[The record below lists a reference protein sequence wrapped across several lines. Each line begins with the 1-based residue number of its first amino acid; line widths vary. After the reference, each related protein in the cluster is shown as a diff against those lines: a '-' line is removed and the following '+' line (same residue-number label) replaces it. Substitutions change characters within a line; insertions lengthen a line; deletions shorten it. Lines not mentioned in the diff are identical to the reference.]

1 MNYAKIIPLL
11 HKLRFFME
19 LIYAVIL
26 GIVEGLTE
34 FLPVSSTGHLI
45 LTSKLLGIPQDTFHK
60 TFEVIIQLG
69 SILAVIFVFWERLSK
84 NSFELWVKL
93 AIGFLPAGI
102 LGFLLYDLIKSL
114 FAPIT
119 TSIMLILGGIV
130 FIVIEIFYKEKEHH
144 TKDVA
149 EITYKQSFLIGIFQA
164 LAMIP
169 GTSRSGAT
177 IIGGLLLGCNR
188 KVATEF
194 SFLLALPTMIIASG
208 YSAYKNYEVFNSENL
223 LVLGFGF
230 VVAFISAFLV
240 IKLFLGFVSRFN
252 FIPFGI
258 YRIILGVLF
267 LFYLEVF

>member
-1 MNYAKIIPLL
+1 MD
-11 HKLRFFME
+11 
-19 LIYAVIL
+19 LIYAIVL

-45 LTSKLLGIPQDTFHK
+45 LTSKLLGIQQDMFHK

-69 SILAVIFVFWERLSK
+69 SILAVIFVFWERLFK
-84 NSFELWVKL
+84 NSLELWVKL
-93 AIGFLPAGI
+93 TIGFLPAGI
-102 LGFLLYDLIKSL
+102 LGFLLYDLIKML

-119 TSIMLILGGIV
+119 TSIMLIVGGIA

-144 TKDVA
+144 TKEIA
-149 EITYKQSFLIGIFQA
+149 EISYKQSFLIGIFQA

-208 YSAYKNYEVFNSENL
+208 YSAYKNYAVFNADNL
-223 LVLGFGF
+223 LILAVGF
-230 VVAFISAFLV
+230 VVAFLSALIA
-240 IKLFLGFVSRFN
+240 IKLFLGFVARFN

-258 YRIILGVLF
+258 YRIILGIAF
-267 LFYLEVF
+267 LFYLEVL

>member
-1 MNYAKIIPLL
+1 MD
-11 HKLRFFME
+11 
-19 LIYAVIL
+19 LIYAIVL

-45 LTSKLLGIPQDTFHK
+45 LTSKLLGIQQDMFHK

-69 SILAVIFVFWERLSK
+69 SILAVIFVFWERLFK
-84 NSFELWVKL
+84 NSLELWVKL

-102 LGFLLYDLIKSL
+102 LGFLLYDLIKML
-114 FAPIT
+114 FVPIT
-119 TSIMLILGGIV
+119 TSIMLIVGGIA

-144 TKDVA
+144 TK
-149 EITYKQSFLIGIFQA
+149 EITEISYKQSFLIGIFQA

-208 YSAYKNYEVFNSENL
+208 YSAYKNYAVFNADNL
-223 LVLGFGF
+223 LILAVGF
-230 VVAFISAFLV
+230 VVAFLSALIA

-258 YRIILGVLF
+258 YRIILGIAF
-267 LFYLEVF
+267 LFYLEVL